1 MPKISDIPQLP
12 DSAAEL
18 LNSAGFSEAA
28 ALAEAGAER
37 AHAELLRT
45 HKSSGR
51 AGPPVDLGSVRLWV
65 AAAQRLLG
73 EAGPGGVP
81 LAVPLSGRVLRDRG
95 IPIAEVPL
103 GIFPSGDEPA
113 PEAARRSFTLG
124 GRPALPVR
132 TPLDHSKVRSVSDLK
147 TPEQL
152 LREEAEA
159 RRMPTNLLQVTRAK
173 TNAGVN
179 PASRRYVRGVLHPH
193 RWRLTLGALI
203 TLVFVAL
210 LPVSVVAVILLLAS
224 DTAAAGQLDWVPK
237 WLLAFPAT
245 LLVVGVLYLF
255 ISARV
260 KCRICAQRLLVPK
273 NCRKNNKAHHVRLLG
288 HILPLSVHLL
298 AFRWFRCTFCGTAV
312 RLKE

>member
-1 MPKISDIPQLP
+1 MPKISDIPELP
-12 DSAAEL
+12 ASAAEL
-18 LNSAGFSEAA
+18 LNSAGFNEAT

-37 AHAELLRT
+37 VHAELLRA

-51 AGPPVDLGSVRLWV
+51 AGSPVDLQSVRLWV
-65 AAAQRLLG
+65 AAAQQLLG
-73 EAGPGGVP
+73 EAGAGGVP

-103 GIFPSGDEPA
+103 GIFPPNHEPA
-113 PEAARRSFTLG
+113 PEAARRSSPLG
-124 GRPALPVR
+124 GRPGLPGR
-132 TPLDHSKVRSVSDLK
+132 APLDHSKVRSVSDLK

-159 RRMPTNLLQVTRAK
+159 RRMPANLLQVTRAA
-173 TNAGVN
+173 TNAGVD
-179 PASRRYVRGVLHPH
+179 PSSRRYVRGVLHPQ

-203 TLVFVAL
+203 TLVFIAL
-210 LPVSVVAVILLLAS
+210 LPISVVAVILLLAS
-224 DTAAAGQLDWVPK
+224 DTVAGGQFDWVPR
-237 WLLAFPAT
+237 WLLGFPAA

-273 NCRKNNKAHHVRLLG
+273 NCRKNNKAHHVSLLG
-288 HILPLSVHLL
+288 YILPLSVHLL
-298 AFRWFRCTFCGTAV
+298 AFRWFRCTYCGTSV